1 MMPVSKG
8 DKIKIYRIIGRLVV
22 GGPAIHAINLN
33 LGMNSNRF
41 ESVLVCGIENP
52 GEHSLIDDAH
62 SRGLKPLVI
71 PEVVSEANLKPR
83 DIKALLKLYRLFR
96 REQPHI
102 VHTHTAKAGFIGR
115 LAACLARVP
124 IVVHTYH
131 GHILHGY
138 YSPFK
143 SWILRRMERILSC
156 LTDRLIAVS
165 GQVKS
170 DLICYHVAPPEKIV
184 VIPLGL
190 ELKPF
195 VDCDA
200 HGGAFRNELGLN
212 NGHRLVGIVGRMVP
226 VKNHRL
232 FLDAAASVAAEEP
245 VARFV
250 VVGDGPLRQDMEQ
263 HALALGIGDRV
274 LFTGWRRDMPKI
286 YADLDV
292 LVVSSNNEGTPVS
305 AIEAMAARCPVVA
318 TRVGGVPDLVRD
330 GETGYLVPAEDAEA
344 LSAAILRILED
355 PQTASR
361 MAKTARAIAVQRFN
375 TDRLI
380 ADIERLYV
388 DLLKEKQLQLASAR
402 RFWEGARFKS

>member
-41 ESVLVCGIENP
+41 ESLLVCGIENP

-165 GQVKS
+165 EQVKS
-170 DLICYHVAPPEKIV
+170 DLISYHVAPPEKIV

-200 HGGAFRNELGLN
+200 YGGAFRNELALN
-212 NGHRLVGIVGRMVP
+212 HGNRLVGIVGRMVP

-274 LFTGWRRDMPKI
+274 IFTGWRQDMSKI

-292 LVVSSNNEGTPVS
+292 LVVSSINEGTPVS
-305 AIEAMAARCPVVA
+305 AIEAMAAGCPVVA
-318 TRVGGVPDLVRD
+318 TRVGGIPDLVRD
-330 GETGYLVPAEDAEA
+330 GETGYLVPAGDVQA
-344 LSAAILRILED
+344 LSRGILRLLED
-355 PQTASR
+355 RQTASR
-361 MAKTARAIAVQRFN
+361 MAKSAQAMVLERFN
-375 TDRLI
+375 TGRLI
-380 ADIERLYV
+380 ADIEQLYLN
-388 DLLKEKQLQLASAR
+388 LLQEKQLQL
-402 RFWEGARFKS
+402 G